1 MFQQQENKSSFKEML
16 HKFLNNT
23 GQYVKRIEQFMLKI
37 ETILQNNLIA
47 MKCEKTQI
55 GHLARDIFGR
65 LQTALPIETNLK
77 D

>member
-55 GHLARDIFGR
+55 GHI
-65 LQTALPIETNLK
+65 
-77 D
+77 